1 MSGVWIVVAVVGIAT
16 IAFKAAGPVVIGR
29 RELPPRIQSLVE
41 LLAPVMLIALVVT
54 QTFGGDQEIEVD
66 ARVVGVGAA
75 VVAICASRAHH
86 RGDGDR
92 RARHR
97 ARATRGVAL
106 YGRRSGVP
114 PCQKTAAAAA
124 ASATR
129 LASPMRTSHVRKCRM
144 SH

>member
-1 MSGVWIVVAVVGIAT
+1 MNGVWVVVAVVGVAT

-75 VVAICASRAHH
+75 VVAIALRAHVI
-86 RGDGDR
+86 
-92 RARHR
+92 
-97 ARATRGVAL
+97 VAMAIAAL
-106 YGRRSGVP
+106 V
-114 PCQKTAAAAA
+114 TALVL
-124 ASATR
+124 
-129 LASPMRTSHVRKCRM
+129 LAV
-144 SH
+144 